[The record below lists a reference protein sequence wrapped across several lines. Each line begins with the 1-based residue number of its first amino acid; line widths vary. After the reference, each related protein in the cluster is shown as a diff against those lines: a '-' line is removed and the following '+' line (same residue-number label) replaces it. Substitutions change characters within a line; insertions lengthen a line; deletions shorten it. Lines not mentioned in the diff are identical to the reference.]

1 MGKSIVIQVIVG
13 LLVCAP
19 VYSFRAP
26 TEAEGSETG
35 HAPLCHWP
43 GEVHPW
49 RSNPLVLEYLT
60 PPRGQVPLERWTEPA
75 QTTVAAPSVPSES
88 GGSCVRRCGSAMSVL
103 PHVPRHSLLSVL
115 CILIV

>member
-1 MGKSIVIQVIVG
+1 MGRLIVIPVIVG

-19 VYSFRAP
+19 AYSFGAP
-26 TEAEGSETG
+26 REAEGSEAG

-43 GEVHPW
+43 GEVNPW
-49 RSNPLVLEYLT
+49 RSHPLVSEYLT
-60 PPRGQVPLERWTEPA
+60 PPKGPLPLERWTEPV
-75 QTTVAAPSVPSES
+75 QTTVAAPSIPSES